1 MVSSRKRQKTGK
13 KHKVWI
19 CKTMLLYREDMKK
32 EKARSIP
39 AVVSH
44 LLSNNLLY

>member
-1 MVSSRKRQKTGK
+1 
-13 KHKVWI
+13 
-19 CKTMLLYREDMKK
+19 MLLYREDMKK

-44 LLSNNLLY
+44 LLSNNLLYWIFGKMQNRKENSVS